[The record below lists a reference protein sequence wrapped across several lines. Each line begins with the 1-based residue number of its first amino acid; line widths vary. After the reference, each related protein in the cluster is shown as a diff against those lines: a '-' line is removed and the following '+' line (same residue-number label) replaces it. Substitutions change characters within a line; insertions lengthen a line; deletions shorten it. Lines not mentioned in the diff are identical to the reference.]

1 MYSRLAGSRFDPRR
15 ARAYLAQPDTNAD
28 GDTERR
34 SAIKADLDAGVRFL
48 GRSKRSVVKGAA
60 HDRPLVPAEATRK
73 LDSCAVLHGL
83 GATPATPVT
92 ILSDGADGPR
102 SLGETANAPR
112 GAHLISKVRS
122 TGVTLDRDYAVAER
136 WARRPFRRSP
146 HALDGPEFS
155 NLLPQAKLSRLRFA
169 SWCTYSAIM
178 TI

>member
-136 WARRPFRRSP
+136 WARAARFGDHPTLWTVLNSP
-146 HALDGPEFS
+146 ICCHRQNCPGFDLPVGALI
-155 NLLPQAKLSRLRFA
+155 QR
-169 SWCTYSAIM
+169 
-178 TI
+178 